1 MSRCVNM
8 EAMICLFTS
17 QVVKFMQ
24 ALRVRGRAVVTYMN
38 KVQEYNLFR
47 MTADRRA
54 GAGNTK
60 SYS

>member
-8 EAMICLFTS
+8 EVMICLFTS

-38 KVQEYNLFR
+38 KVQEYI
-47 MTADRRA
+47 
-54 GAGNTK
+54 
-60 SYS
+60 

>member
-17 QVVKFMQ
+17 QVVKLMQ

-38 KVQEYNLFR
+38 KVQEYI
-47 MTADRRA
+47 
-54 GAGNTK
+54 
-60 SYS
+60 